1 MVYGLEF
8 IKRRNK
14 FYSYNMYAALI
25 FYQSMGVLG
34 SKNQFM
40 HEFSSCT
47 DSVYSLIFYGERL
60 KVL

>member
-25 FYQSMGVLG
+25 FFIRVWVSFAVKIISCLNFPLVLTWYTLFY
-34 SKNQFM
+34 FM
-40 HEFSSCT
+40 VK
-47 DSVYSLIFYGERL
+47 D
-60 KVL
+60 